1 MPYDQI
7 ASTWKLYSE
16 IDISW
21 SHHDCITLDLHIRGH
36 WPQGPD
42 IVYNEYWPV
51 QQQRWSSSPLWNVAV
66 TSRVAVTRVAAYG
79 GWPYYG
85 MVTIHAYWV
94 RMAWYGMVWHGIL
107 ACTWSPLTIASLA
120 RNWFWDGNCNCL
132 LCLCTPL
139 PTPSTHIRYMYQFDK
154 HFIGPP
160 KPNMKKKT
168 LKPGWTSL
176 HWLKTQGI
184 TCPNYHL
191 QSKPTHKR
199 SI

>member
-16 IDISW
+16 IDLSW

-36 WPQGPD
+36 WPQGHCLQWVLTSATAGAVVLIT
-42 IVYNEYWPV
+42 IVECSGDQP
-51 QQQRWSSSPLWNVAV
+51 RSSDSGCRIWGLTILWYDNHTCVLG
-66 TSRVAVTRVAAYG
+66 TYC
-79 GWPYYG
+79 
-85 MVTIHAYWV
+85 
-94 RMAWYGMVWHGIL
+94 MVWHGIL

-154 HFIGPP
+154 HFNQIWRKNFEAWLNIPP
-160 KPNMKKKT
+160 LTENTGHHMP
-168 LKPGWTSL
+168 
-176 HWLKTQGI
+176 
-184 TCPNYHL
+184 
-191 QSKPTHKR
+191 
-199 SI
+199 

>member
-1 MPYDQI
+1 MQQHKNDNNQHCPMPYDQI

-42 IVYNEYWPV
+42 IVYNEHWPV
-51 QQQRWSSSPLWNVAV
+51 QQQGRWSSSPLWNVAV

-94 RMAWYGMVWHGIL
+94 CMAWYGMVY
-107 ACTWSPLTIASLA
+107 SPAPGRLLPSLHLLESGFEMEIAIASYVYVPH
-120 RNWFWDGNCNCL
+120 CQHHQH
-132 LCLCTPL
+132 T
-139 PTPSTHIRYMYQFDK
+139 
-154 HFIGPP
+154 
-160 KPNMKKKT
+160 
-168 LKPGWTSL
+168 
-176 HWLKTQGI
+176 
-184 TCPNYHL
+184 
-191 QSKPTHKR
+191 
-199 SI
+199 

>member
-42 IVYNEYWPV
+42 IVYNEHWPV
-51 QQQRWSSSPLWNVAV
+51 QQQGRWSSSPLWNVAV

-94 RMAWYGMVWHGIL
+94 RMAWYTIGMAWYTRLHLVASYHRFTCSQLVLRWKL
-107 ACTWSPLTIASLA
+107 QLPLMFMYPIANTI
-120 RNWFWDGNCNCL
+120 N
-132 LCLCTPL
+132 
-139 PTPSTHIRYMYQFDK
+139 
-154 HFIGPP
+154 
-160 KPNMKKKT
+160 
-168 LKPGWTSL
+168 
-176 HWLKTQGI
+176 
-184 TCPNYHL
+184 
-191 QSKPTHKR
+191 THKVYV
-199 SI
+199 SVWQTF